1 MPDGSPDL
9 GCGSYSASCKRPV
22 AWLISQIVIAYQQM
36 VLIGAPLVQLGIIAR
51 QIWQNLA
58 DNVAVIRAVQGMA
71 ELDIGRSKAGV
82 CQRPAAPPLCVGG
95 RALVLKSS
103 DCGVDGG
110 PILIE

>member
-22 AWLISQIVIAYQQM
+22 AWLSPQIVIAHQQM
-36 VLIGAPLVQLGIIAR
+36 VPIGAPLVQLGIIAR
-51 QIWQNLA
+51 QIWQNSA
-58 DNVAVIRAVQGMA
+58 DNVAVTRAVQGMA

-82 CQRPAAPPLCVGG
+82 RQRPAAPPLCVGG
-95 RALVLKSS
+95 SALVLKSS